1 MIKATNEQRRMQANQ
16 LFNNGDIP
24 AALSVLEEIIR
35 NNPKDIDS
43 IYMSGICHAAS
54 ANYPA
59 AENIFSQTVKMKKG
73 LFQAYD
79 DLGLSQYY
87 QNKFSAAIRS
97 FNKAI
102 KINPKHAPA
111 LSHLAL
117 AHLQTNEISK
127 ALQYAN
133 KSVAIDSSKPQFRNI
148 QALCHR
154 SLNQDN
160 KATDILKSIII
171 DQPYF
176 YDAVHNLY
184 ETYIKSDDFK
194 NAELTLLNARKL
206 FKDNI
211 NLYLTLGKLY
221 ESKNHITEAAQTYVE
236 GIQNCG
242 GNPEL
247 LVSLGRANIS
257 LKEFDKGFDLI
268 KRALDID
275 KQYQPALTELCNFHI
290 LKKDYEK
297 AYSVVK
303 NFIDANHNLPLMPGL
318 SIAYANACRLNKNY
332 EESINSLNKTIE
344 TPGVFDDIRST
355 ALFSLADTYD
365 KIKKY
370 DSAFDTYNKANK
382 VFSRKSDID
391 YYRQTLTE
399 IKNTINRDFLDDI
412 AHSDIK
418 SAKPVFIVGMPRSGT
433 SLVEQ
438 IISSHSDSYG
448 AGEIT
453 ELWSIGNDISGSMN
467 LLNYTKGMSSLDK
480 NRVNEYAN
488 RYLAYI
494 ENLGPDAA
502 RITDKLPHNFM
513 HIGLI
518 EMLFPNASIIH
529 CQRHPF
535 DTCLS
540 IYFKKFN
547 DNHVYA
553 RNLSEL
559 AQFYI
564 EYTALMNHWQETSNI
579 NIFNLKYEDLV
590 LNQEK
595 LTREIIDHIGLDWD
609 DECLRYYES
618 KRAVMTPSY
627 AQANRPIY
635 TDSLN
640 RWKNYENHLQPLIDV
655 LGDPE
660 QYC

>member
-1 MIKATNEQRRMQANQ
+1 MIKITNEQKRMQANQ
-16 LFNNGDIP
+16 LFNNGNIP
-24 AALSVLEEIIR
+24 GALSLLEEIIR
-35 NNPKDIDS
+35 NTPSDINS

-54 ANYPA
+54 GNYPA
-59 AENIFSQTVKMKKG
+59 AEKYLSQAVKMKKG

-79 DLGLSQYY
+79 DLGLAQYY
-87 QNKFSAAIRS
+87 QNKFSSAIRS

-102 KINPKHAPA
+102 KINPQHASA
-111 LSHLAL
+111 ISHLAL
-117 AHLQTNEISK
+117 TYLQTNEASK

-133 KSVAIDSSKPQFRNI
+133 KSVAIDKEKPQFINV

-154 SLNQDN
+154 SLNQN
-160 KATDILKSIII
+160 KKATDIFKNIIN
-171 DQPYF
+171 DHPYF

-184 ETYIKSDDFK
+184 ETCLKIDDFK
-194 NAELTLLNARKL
+194 NAEITLIEAKKL
-206 FKDNI
+206 FKDNA
-211 NLYLTLGKLY
+211 NLYITLGKLY
-221 ESKNHITEAAQTYVE
+221 ESKNHITKAAQTYTE
-236 GIQNCG
+236 GVNNCG
-242 GNPEL
+242 ENPEL

-257 LKEFDKGFDLI
+257 LKEFETGFTLI
-268 KRALDID
+268 NRALSADN
-275 KQYQPALTELCNFHI
+275 KYQPALTELCNFHI
-290 LKKDYEK
+290 LKKDYEM
-297 AYSVVK
+297 AYSVAK
-303 NFIDANHNLPLMPGL
+303 NFIEANPALPLMLGL
-318 SIAYANACRLNKNY
+318 SIAYANACRLNKSY
-332 EESINSLNKTIE
+332 EESISTLNKTIE
-344 TPGVFDDIRST
+344 TPGIFDDTKST
-355 ALFSLADTYD
+355 ALFLLADTYD

-370 DSAFDTYNKANK
+370 DGAFDTYNKANK
-382 VFSRKSDID
+382 VTSRESDID
-391 YYRQTLTE
+391 YYKQTLAE
-399 IKNTINRDFLDDI
+399 IKNIINRDLLDNI
-412 AHSDIK
+412 AHSDNQ
-418 SAKPVFIVGMPRSGT
+418 SDKPVFIVGMPRSGT

-438 IISSHSDSYG
+438 IISSHADTYG

-453 ELWSIGNDISGSMN
+453 ELWRIGNDISGSMN
-467 LLNYTKGMSSLDK
+467 LLNYTKKLSSLDK
-480 NRVNEYAN
+480 NHINEYAN
-488 RYLAYI
+488 QYLTYI
-494 ENLGPDAA
+494 EKLSPDAV

-518 EMLFPNASIIH
+518 ETLFPNASIIH

-564 EYTALMNHWQETSNI
+564 EYTALMKHWQDTSSL

-595 LTREIIDHIGLDWD
+595 LTHDIINHIGLDWD

-640 RWKNYENHLQPLIDV
+640 RWKNYKNHLQPLIDI